1 MTHAYNFQAI
11 AAQDETLNFFSPN
24 APTLFTGESCK
35 ALGVFSREVLGRLDK
50 NLASLRCG
58 AGDERPVA
66 LWLKHKER
74 GDGGGNSSSRL
85 HAALFLHEDKL
96 VVSQLSE
103 LSSEQ
108 QASLLETL
116 GAFFLTENLC
126 EALYQRAEF
135 NIFHALDAVHFKEF
149 SLLVGQPEEG
159 DSGEFEEQLEGLG
172 LDEETL
178 GLRTCVHAACVREE
192 EQKQQR
198 NIERALELIHNTD
211 LG

>member
-35 ALGVFSREVLGRLDK
+35 ALGVFSREVLEQLDK
-50 NLASLRCG
+50 NLASLRDG
-58 AGDERPVA
+58 AGNERPVA
-66 LWLKHKER
+66 LWLKHYER
-74 GDGGGNSSSRL
+74 GDGRCSSTSRL
-85 HAALFLHEDKL
+85 YAALFLHEDKL
-96 VVSQLSE
+96 VLRQLSE

-108 QASLLETL
+108 RASLLETL

-126 EALYQRAEF
+126 EVIYQRAEF

-149 SLLVGQPEEG
+149 SLLVGQPGAG
-159 DSGEFEEQLEGLG
+159 DSGEFEEQLEELG
-172 LDEETL
+172 FDEETM
-178 GLRTCVHAACVREE
+178 GLRTCVHAARVREE

-198 NIERALELIHNTD
+198 NIERALELIHNAD
-211 LG
+211 LD